1 MKAQDTPNKT
11 PQPTT
16 PIKPV
21 VATAT
26 KSLESILKTEFIHWA
41 HSAVWAKT
49 NEAQI
54 DLLAIQKD
62 KQVMFFSI
70 GDRLEDKHQFAI
82 TYNDELDFKVL
93 FMILKTI

>member
-1 MKAQDTPNKT
+1 MKAQDLTPKK
-11 PQPTT
+11 PVATT
-16 PIKPV
+16 P
-21 VATAT
+21 T
-26 KSLESILKTEFIHWA
+26 KSLENILKTEFIHWA

-62 KQVMFFSI
+62 KKVMFFSI
-70 GDRLEDKHQFAI
+70 GDRLKDKYQFAI

-93 FMILKTI
+93 